1 MLRATAHHGKE
12 TLDNREYEKGTKERG
27 ENGRDSTTH
36 AAAAAAAAA
45 DAADGA
51 DTTAAAAT
59 DGNAHARGEAG
70 GAGWGGAV
78 VLGGLAFLANL
89 SYGATSFGSAIVFQC
104 GLHAVQVSTSN
115 SAFSCGSPSS
125 PPSSEVAECDSS
137 SR

>member
-36 AAAAAAAAA
+36 
-45 DAADGA
+45 
-51 DTTAAAAT
+51 AAAAT